1 MKSTPHKPVVR
12 TLQWH
17 EERARASRHTLSAA
31 LRVLRRRLL
40 HPLLRC
46 YWLACAILCEIRSC
60 FGHIRVLLAKRLD
73 RSGVP
78 VVGETPATLHP
89 VSRKYTNACTADT
102 RFVVAILPAASLVDL
117 YLFGMGWERGA
128 EWGLRMA
135 ESGQGNTDSCKE
147 QTAADTQC
155 TSVKASPQIFG

>member
-78 VVGETPATLHP
+78 MEPCGVATARL
-89 VSRKYTNACTADT
+89 SANKRTSACMDDIRELSAS
-102 RFVVAILPAASLVDL
+102 LPLASLVDVQ
-117 YLFGMGWERGA
+117 LFVAGWHKGV
-128 EWGLRMA
+128 EWGLKK
-135 ESGQGNTDSCKE
+135 GQDSTDYYKE
-147 QTAADTQC
+147 
-155 TSVKASPQIFG
+155 

>member
-1 MKSTPHKPVVR
+1 MSKVQTPFSLGEFWSHQQREDDGWRKILAVPR
-12 TLQWH
+12 YI
-17 EERARASRHTLSAA
+17 RRHALHPA
-31 LRVLRRRLL
+31 LRHYRLT
-40 HPLLRC
+40 C
-46 YWLACAILCEIRSC
+46 VIGYEIRSC

>member
-1 MKSTPHKPVVR
+1 MKSTPNKPVVR

-17 EERARASRHTLSAA
+17 EDRARASRHTLSAA

-46 YWLACAILCEIRSC
+46 YWLACAILCEMRSC
-60 FGHIRVLLAKRLD
+60 FGHIQVLLAKRLD

-78 VVGETPATLHP
+78 MEPERDAI
-89 VSRKYTNACTADT
+89 SRPLVDKHTNACMYDT
-102 RFVVAILPAASLVDL
+102 RSLFAILPSASLVDL
-117 YLFGMGWERGA
+117 YLFGVGWHKGV
-128 EWGLRMA
+128 EWGLRMGHD
-135 ESGQGNTDSCKE
+135 EQGNTHFCKE

-155 TSVKASPQIFG
+155 TSV